1 MEVGI
6 MKDIIIY
13 MEGIL
18 SNRRKNLTEYE
29 NRFFGLLFLF
39 FFFLRFFL
47 NFVIFNEERFLV
59 SNIIFEL

>member
-6 MKDIIIY
+6 MKDIIIS

-29 NRFFGLLFLF
+29 KKFFSLLFLLF
-39 FFFLRFFL
+39 FSEVFP
-47 NFVIFNEERFLV
+47 
-59 SNIIFEL
+59 